1 MQTSQKR
8 LTYTLG
14 ILQVLIGIGA
24 VPVGFMMI
32 INPYGVLPIEMLEG
46 SPFPNFLIP
55 GIFLFSVN
63 GVGSLI
69 GAYLTFRRHQYASLA
84 AIGLGAFLI
93 AWIVVQVWSLGP
105 PIHWL
110 QVLYFVLGIAEL
122 GLGWQLDPGAV
133 RRLIRA

>member
-1 MQTSQKR
+1 MQTSKKQ
-8 LTYTLG
+8 LTYSLG

-32 INPYGVLPIEMLEG
+32 INPYGALPIEMLEG

-69 GAYLTFRRHQYASLA
+69 GAYLTFRRHLYASLA
-84 AIGLGAFLI
+84 AIALGTFLV

-110 QVLYFVLGIAEL
+110 QVLYFVLGIVEL

>member
-8 LTYTLG
+8 LTNTLG

-32 INPYGVLPIEMLEG
+32 INPYGTLPIEMLEG

-69 GAYLTFRRHQYASLA
+69 GAYLTFRRNQYARLA
-84 AIGLGAFLI
+84 AIGLGAFLM